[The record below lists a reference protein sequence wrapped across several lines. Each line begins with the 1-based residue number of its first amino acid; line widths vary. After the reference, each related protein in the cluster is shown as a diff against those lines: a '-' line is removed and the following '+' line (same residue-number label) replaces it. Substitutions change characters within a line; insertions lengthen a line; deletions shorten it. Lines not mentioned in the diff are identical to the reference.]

1 MADPAASLRLMA
13 WLSPAFPVGAF
24 SYSHGLEHAVGD
36 GIVCNAD
43 GLHDWLGALLDHGTA
58 WNDALIVAEAWRRA
72 TANDDLS
79 ELAEL
84 CEAMAG
90 SAERHLETMAQ
101 GAAFAKYVAQWTD
114 GRWLPDPCPYPVAFG
129 ASAGWAGLDPE
140 ATIAAFAQGFAS
152 NQIQCGIRL
161 SLLGQEAGVRLIH
174 GLEAKIVSL
183 ANRASD
189 ASLDELGGAALI
201 AEISAMNHEIQH
213 TRLFRS

>member
-1 MADPAASLRLMA
+1 MA

-24 SYSHGLEHAVGD
+24 SYSHGLERAVGD

-58 WNDALIVAEAWRRA
+58 WNDTLIVAEAWRRA
-72 TANDDLS
+72 TANGDLS

-101 GAAFAKYVAQWTD
+101 GAAFAKYVAQWTG
-114 GRWLPDPCPYPVAFG
+114 GRVLPEPCPYPVAFG

-140 ATIAAFAQGFAS
+140 ATIAAFAQGFVS

-161 SLLGQEAGVRLIH
+161 SLLGQDAGVRLLH
-174 GLEAKIVSL
+174 ALEPTTVAL
-183 ANRASD
+183 AGRGVR
-189 ASLDELGGAALI
+189 ASLDDLGGAALI